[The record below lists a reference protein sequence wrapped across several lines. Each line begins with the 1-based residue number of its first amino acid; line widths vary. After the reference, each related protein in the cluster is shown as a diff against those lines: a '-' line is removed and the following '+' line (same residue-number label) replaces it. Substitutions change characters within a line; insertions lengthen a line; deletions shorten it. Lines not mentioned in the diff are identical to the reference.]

1 MYYRVAFSVSIK
13 APKGF
18 SISFMKH
25 RNFIRWLR
33 DQGFAI
39 KGISCDTWG
48 GPQMQQEL
56 KADGFDVK
64 TVSVDR
70 VDSKTHQQN
79 QYAYFKTTMT
89 DMRLDVYK
97 KCDFLT
103 EEVLGLERLSDGHI
117 EHPDAGKSGSKDQMD
132 AVVGALWN
140 ASQNAEEYAYNY
152 GDNINAALDVS
163 LTSSSEKDRQ
173 QLVIDYQEELKK
185 IYFDTYKELDE
196 ADLEKKRKQKEEY
209 EYLKDISDGIFY
221 FG

>member
-18 SISFMKH
+18 SISFAKH

-48 GPQMQQEL
+48 GPMMQQEL
-56 KADGFDVK
+56 KSDGFDVK

-70 VDSKTHQQN
+70 VDNKTHQQL

-89 DMRLDVYK
+89 DLRLKVYQ

-117 EHPDAGKSGSKDQMD
+117 EHPDAGKSGSKDQID

-140 ASQNAEEYAYNY
+140 ASLNAEEYAINY
-152 GDNINAALDVS
+152 GDNLDASLNVS
-163 LTSSSEKDRQ
+163 SLMSTEKSKKQ
-173 QLVIDYQEELKK
+173 MMLDYQAELQK
-185 IYFDTYKELDE
+185 IYFDTLDELD
-196 ADLEKKRKQKEEY
+196 DLDSGYTKEQKEEFERY
-209 EYLKDISDGIFY
+209 RDIADGIIII
-221 FG
+221 